1 MILRTDVIL
10 KTPFLSVLSDGNM
23 VRITDATNC
32 EHVFCDRGQ
41 GYELTQRIYPSKINK
56 TQADEKKNK

>member
-1 MILRTDVIL
+1 MMLRTDVIL
-10 KTPFLSVLSDGNM
+10 KMPFLSVLSDGNM

-32 EHVFCDRGQ
+32 EHVFCDHGQ

-56 TQADEKKNK
+56 TQYNGKKSK

>member
-10 KTPFLSVLSDGNM
+10 KLPFLSVVTDGNM
-23 VRITDATNC
+23 VRVTDATNC
-32 EHVFCDRGQ
+32 EHVFCNNGQ

-56 TQADEKKNK
+56 TQANEKKNK